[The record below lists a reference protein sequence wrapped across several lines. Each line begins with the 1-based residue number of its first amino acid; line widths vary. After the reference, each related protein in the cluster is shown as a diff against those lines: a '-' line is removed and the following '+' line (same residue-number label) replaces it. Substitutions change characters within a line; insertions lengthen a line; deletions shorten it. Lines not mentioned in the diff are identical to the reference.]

1 MPYDFG
7 TIESK
12 WLQRWEK
19 DKIFQPT
26 ETGKKYLLTVP
37 YPYANGALH
46 IGHGRTYTIGDIMA
60 RYLRMKGYNV
70 LYPMGFHIS
79 GTPILGFAKKIE
91 KGDRGT
97 IELYKSYLE
106 LYGDNPDLIKE
117 FSKPE
122 NIANYFANK
131 IISDFSNMG
140 FSIDWS
146 RVFNTGEPIY
156 NKFIEWQFRKLF
168 SMGLIKQGDY
178 PILYSIAEGNP
189 VGEDDIA
196 DGDVD
201 KVSILEFVTV
211 LFKFGDKY
219 LGASTL
225 RPETL
230 EGVTNLFVNPDRK
243 YVIIELQGKK
253 VVVSK
258 EAAEK
263 LQYQGEIKILEE
275 IDAEE
280 LIGKEAA
287 EPLHGRSIPIF
298 GAKFVDTDNA
308 TGIVYSVPAHSIQ
321 DFLALKDLG
330 IEINPIQVI
339 GGINEN
345 VEEVIRKFKI
355 SSIDETEKIDE
366 ATKYL
371 YEMEFYHGI
380 INKGKYAGKW
390 IRDIKE
396 EIKNDYIRD
405 GIAFIFYETSRKA
418 VTRDGDKVIV
428 AIIKNQWFLDY
439 SNVQW
444 KEKVRK
450 LLEKMELKPE
460 SLRNQFMQ
468 VVDWIRERPCARK
481 RGLGTRLPMDRN
493 WVIESLSDSTIYPA
507 LYTIIREL
515 REMDFDEIDDE
526 IFDYIF
532 FGNGELK
539 GKSDRTVELCKKA
552 RKEFEFWYP
561 VDWRH
566 TGYPH
571 ISNHLTFYLF
581 NHVAIFPE
589 NYWPKGISTGG
600 IVLSEGQKMAKSKG
614 NVVPLL
620 TVKRKYGADLFRL
633 YFATNA
639 DVWYDVDWRSSEVNM
654 MQKKL
659 EKFYEYLTNATNYK
673 DEPEERDLWIIGKFN
688 ERLKRADD
696 AFKEM
701 RIREAAVELF
711 YNMLNDVQELESIA
725 GRDRTMRAIRKFG
738 KEWALSLS
746 PIIPFISEEV
756 NEIYGGSSYASLS
769 PYPNYNDN
777 YKNILEDWEYVED
790 LLEDFKNITKIYPN
804 KPNKMKIYLAEDWK
818 KEVLLEFNKLGLK
831 DFMKS
836 ATPEQREFI
845 LSVIKRKDAK
855 NLRMNVDELKV
866 LEMYKED
873 LENYLKIKIE
883 IMKTAKDEKSK
894 KALPGKPAI
903 ILE

>member
-7 TIESK
+7 RIESK
-12 WLQRWEK
+12 WLQRWEA

-91 KGDRGT
+91 KGDKAT
-97 IELYKSYLE
+97 IDLYKSYLE

-156 NKFIEWQFRKLF
+156 NKFIEWQFRKLH

-211 LFKFGDKY
+211 LFQFEDKY

-230 EGVTNLFVNPDRK
+230 EGVTNLFINPNGM
-243 YVIIELQGKK
+243 YTIIELDGRKI
-253 VVVSK
+253 VVSK

-263 LQYQGEIKILEE
+263 LQYQRQIEIVGN
-275 IDAEE
+275 IDPKE
-280 LIGKEAA
+280 LIGKIAK
-287 EPLHGRSIPIF
+287 EPLHGRSIPII
-298 GAKFVDTDNA
+298 GAEFVDTDNA
-308 TGIVYSVPAHSIQ
+308 TGIVYSVPAHSLQ
-321 DFLALKDLG
+321 DYLALRESGDN
-330 IEINPIQVI
+330 IEPIQIIEGVNESVEDVI
-339 GGINEN
+339 E
-345 VEEVIRKFKI
+345 KFKI
-355 SSIDETEKIDE
+355 SSIGETEKIEE

-380 INKGKYAGKW
+380 ISKGKYSGKF
-390 IRDIKE
+390 IREVKD
-396 EIKNDYIRD
+396 EIKNDYIKD
-405 GIAFIFYETSRKA
+405 KIAFIFYETSRKA
-418 VTRDGDKVIV
+418 VTREGDKVIV
-428 AIIKNQWFLDY
+428 AIINNQWFIDY
-439 SNVQW
+439 SNEQW
-444 KEKVRK
+444 KNKVRN
-450 LLEKMELKPE
+450 LLNEMQLKPD

-515 REMDFDEIDDE
+515 REMDFNEIDDA
-526 IFDYIF
+526 IFDFIF
-532 FGNGELK
+532 FGKGELK
-539 GKSDRTVELCKKA
+539 GKSNDTIELAKRA

-589 NYWPKGISTGG
+589 EDWPKGVSTGG

-659 EKFYEYLTNATNYK
+659 EKFYEYLTNAIKYEG
-673 DEPEERDLWIIGKFN
+673 EPEERDLWIVGKFN
-688 ERLKRADD
+688 ERLKHADE
-696 AFKEM
+696 AFGDM

-711 YNMLNDVQELESIA
+711 YNMMNDVQELESIA
-725 GRDRTMRAIRKFG
+725 GKDRTMRAIKKFG
-738 KEWALSLS
+738 RDWALSLS
-746 PIIPFISEEV
+746 PIIPFISEEI
-756 NEIYGGSSYASLS
+756 NELYGGSGYASLS
-769 PYPNYNDN
+769 SYPSYNESH
-777 YKNILEDWEYVED
+777 KQILEEWEYVEG
-790 LLEDFKNITKIYPN
+790 LLEDFKNIIKIYPN
-804 KPNKMKIYLAEDWK
+804 KPGKMRIYVAEDWK
-818 KEVLLEFNKLGLK
+818 REAFKKFNELGMKE
-831 DFMKS
+831 FMKS

-845 LSVIKRKDAK
+845 LTITKRKDAK
-855 NLRMNVDELKV
+855 NLRLNVNEIMV
-866 LEMYKED
+866 LERYKED
-873 LENYLKIKIE
+873 LENYLKLKIE
-883 IMKTAKDEKSK
+883 ILKTGEDDKSK
-894 KALPGKPAI
+894 KSLPGKPAI
-903 ILE
+903 LLE